1 MALANVI
8 TPPMTQEEMFSA
20 QKHVDDCNDTSFVGV
35 GVVDIATSNR
45 PSGVG
50 NYGIL
55 IAFKRSG
62 TDIIQMYF
70 QVAST
75 GTKMLVRCSDSG
87 TWKSWNTIV

>member
-1 MALANVI
+1 MALANVV
-8 TPPMTQEEMFSA
+8 TPPMTQDEMFSA
-20 QKHVDDCNDTSFVGV
+20 QVNVSDCNDLTFIGV
-35 GVVDIATSNR
+35 GEVGADTLNK

-50 NYGIL
+50 NYGVL
-55 IAFKRSG
+55 VAFKRSG
-62 TDIIQMYF
+62 NDIIQLYF